1 MKSLTLIYCGEDGNA
16 GKALSQEIRNQDEHM
31 TTQLCSIEFFEV
43 QKADRVVIMPDVPEF
58 MADKIREAYPKE
70 VFGNSPIAPIAI
82 ETKPVMEFFKG
93 AVLTPP
99 MQVAQMQA
107 NNNSLAEIVPIKRPR
122 GRPRKVAV

>member
-16 GKALSQEIRNQDEHM
+16 GKALSQQIRSQDESV
-31 TTQLCSIEFFEV
+31 TTRLCSVEFFEMDPA
-43 QKADRVVIMPDVPEF
+43 ADRVVIMPDVPEF
-58 MADKIREAYPKE
+58 MAEKIRAAYPAN
-70 VFGNSPIAPIAI
+70 VFANTPVAI
-82 ETKPVMEFFKG
+82 EPPPVMEFFKG

-107 NNNSLAEIVPIKRPR
+107 NNNALAEVIPIKRPR